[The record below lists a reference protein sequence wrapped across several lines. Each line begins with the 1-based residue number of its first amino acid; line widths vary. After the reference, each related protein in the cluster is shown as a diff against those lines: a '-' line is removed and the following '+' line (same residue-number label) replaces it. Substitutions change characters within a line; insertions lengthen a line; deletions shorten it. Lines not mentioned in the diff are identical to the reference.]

1 MALYEFSNSALRINN
16 TMGNKF
22 NVKRGV
28 LQGSVLNPLV
38 FVMVFEAL
46 SKKFTNVLS

>member
-1 MALYEFSNSALRINN
+1 MYEFSNSALRINN

-22 NVKRGV
+22 NIKRGV
-28 LQGSVLNPLV
+28 LQGSVVNTLV
-38 FVMVFEAL
+38 FIMAFEAL